1 MIKLNVKEFNVFLR
15 LLEDEVERHKMWVA
29 SRDFVNE
36 QELKSIEEELQSLSS
51 MLEDMKFKKQRLLTL
66 LR

>member
-1 MIKLNVKEFNVFLR
+1 MIKLNVKELNVFVK
-15 LLEDEVERHKMWVA
+15 LLEDEVERHRMWIFN
-29 SRDFVNE
+29 RDFVNE
-36 QELKSIEEELQSLSS
+36 QELKSIEEELENLSS